1 MVLKRQAHRSY
12 IEKLNSWKKE
22 EDLKAGYGFVLLRS
36 IILFLILK
44 DLLIKTAIAL
54 KCLITFELLIL
65 SICFE
70 NSCRVFQLFSGFTRL
85 VWDFSNCACRVT
97 QWKYNVLIQLHG
109 QQVQVFVT
117 VNAWDDIIINGCN
130 LLREGRME
138 TKKKSISWWGS
149 VWIHSKK
156 KRN

>member
-54 KCLITFELLIL
+54 KYLIAFELLIL
-65 SICFE
+65 SIYFE
-70 NSCRVFQLFSGFTRL
+70 NSCRVFQLFSGFTCL
-85 VWDFSNCACRVT
+85 VWAFSNCACRVT

-156 KRN
+156 KPN